1 MELGNKIYEHRKKLG
16 LSQEQLAEKI
26 GVSRQTISKWEL
38 GETSPDIKQAHMLSQ
53 IFSVSLDELTGND
66 TKEVIY
72 EKVSNT
78 EKLAG
83 LIIKILKVLG
93 ISLIAFL
100 ILSVIMIALGIA
112 SFSNLREEG
121 IVEAVAWTEDLGED
135 TYTIELRS
143 DGNVNITGP
152 SEEIKEDI
160 MELVVVGDIN
170 KSEDNITEY
179 FIKLREETE
188 KQPDKYIP

>member
-1 MELGNKIYEHRKKLG
+1 
-16 LSQEQLAEKI
+16 
-26 GVSRQTISKWEL
+26 
-38 GETSPDIKQAHMLSQ
+38 MLSQ
-53 IFSVSLDELTGND
+53 IFNVSLDELTGND
-66 TKEVIY
+66 TKEAIY

-100 ILSVIMIALGIA
+100 ILSVIMIALSIA

-121 IVEAVAWTEDLGED
+121 RVEAVAWTEDLGED

-143 DGNVNITGP
+143 DGNVDITGP

-188 KQPDKYIP
+188 KQPDK

>member
-66 TKEVIY
+66 MKEVIY

-170 KSEDNITEY
+170 KLEDNITEY

-188 KQPDKYIP
+188 KQPDK

>member
-38 GETSPDIKQAHMLSQ
+38 GETSPDIKQAQMLSQ

-100 ILSVIMIALGIA
+100 ILSIIMIALSIA

-121 IVEAVAWTEDLGED
+121 RVEAVAWTEDLGEN

-143 DGNVNITGP
+143 DGNVDITGP

-188 KQPDKYIP
+188 KQPDK

>member
-160 MELVVVGDIN
+160 MELIVVGDIN
-170 KSEDNITEY
+170 KSEDNVTEY

-188 KQPDKYIP
+188 KQPDK